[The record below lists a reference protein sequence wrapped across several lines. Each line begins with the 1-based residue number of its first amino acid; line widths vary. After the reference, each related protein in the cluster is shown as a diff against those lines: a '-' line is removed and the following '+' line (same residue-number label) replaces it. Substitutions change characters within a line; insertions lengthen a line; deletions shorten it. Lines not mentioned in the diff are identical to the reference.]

1 MLQLIISMRDKKQL
15 ARGRQPEDEAWAS
28 VSDDELV
35 VHFKE
40 QLEVL
45 SY

>member
-15 ARGRQPEDEAWAS
+15 ARGRQDEAWAS